1 MRKPLDSTVQMVM
14 DIYKKPVPLQSEIA
28 NPFSANKRQRKK
40 KITVDSNH
48 ELPEDVQDWNTRNF
62 VDFYAEQYFSFF
74 KAIYKK
80 TYASDCTV
88 ISEIFTFFEQNNQD
102 KLQRTKEYIEW
113 AFINNS
119 YVTKTSGVFLL
130 TSLRGF
136 MNYFM
141 QEKILNQRD
150 VNRTI
155 NVYDDVHK
163 LASQGK
169 TKEVFAKF
177 GIPIAATYFTNKKE
191 INDKDM
197 IAGIKLL
204 IETLT
209 QGDSEQKNML
219 IEIVNKSI
227 DRSPYPESFKL
238 INWREKF
245 PVLAEQFNKESWWK
259 DRDYSG
265 KPNFDVERFL

>member
-1 MRKPLDSTVQMVM
+1 MRKQLDSTVQMVM

-40 KITVDSNH
+40 KISVDSNH

-113 AFINNS
+113 AFINNT

-163 LASQGK
+163 LASQGT

-238 INWREKF
+238 TNWREKF

>member
-1 MRKPLDSTVQMVM
+1 MRKQLDSTVQMVM

-40 KITVDSNH
+40 KVLVDSNH
-48 ELPEDVQDWNTRNF
+48 DLPENVQDWNTKHF
-62 VDFYAEQYFSFF
+62 VNFYAEQYFSFF
-74 KAIYKK
+74 KVLYKK

-113 AFINNS
+113 AFINNT

-141 QEKILNQRD
+141 QEKVLNQRD

-155 NVYDDVHK
+155 NIYDDVDK
-163 LASQGK
+163 LAAQGK
-169 TKEVFAKF
+169 TKEVYAKF
-177 GIPIAATYFTNKKE
+177 GIPIASTYFTNKKE
-191 INDKDM
+191 INEKDM
-197 IAGIKLL
+197 LAGVKLL
-204 IETLT
+204 IETLI

-219 IEIVNKSI
+219 VEIVNKSI
-227 DRSPYPESFKL
+227 DRSPYPESFNL
-238 INWREKF
+238 VNWREKF

>member
-1 MRKPLDSTVQMVM
+1 MRKQLDSTVQMVM

-40 KITVDSNH
+40 KISVDSNH

-113 AFINNS
+113 AFINNT

-141 QEKILNQRD
+141 Q
-150 VNRTI
+150 
-155 NVYDDVHK
+155 
-163 LASQGK
+163 
-169 TKEVFAKF
+169 
-177 GIPIAATYFTNKKE
+177 
-191 INDKDM
+191 
-197 IAGIKLL
+197 
-204 IETLT
+204 
-209 QGDSEQKNML
+209 
-219 IEIVNKSI
+219 
-227 DRSPYPESFKL
+227 
-238 INWREKF
+238 
-245 PVLAEQFNKESWWK
+245 
-259 DRDYSG
+259 
-265 KPNFDVERFL
+265 

>member
-1 MRKPLDSTVQMVM
+1 MRKQLDSTVQMVM

-40 KITVDSNH
+40 KISVDSNH

-88 ISEIFTFFEQNNQD
+88 IYEIFTFFEQNNQD

-113 AFINNS
+113 AFINNT

-238 INWREKF
+238 TNWREKF

>member
-1 MRKPLDSTVQMVM
+1 MRKQLDSTVQMVM

-40 KITVDSNH
+40 KISVDSNH

-113 AFINNS
+113 AFINNT

-191 INDKDM
+191 INEKDM
-197 IAGIKLL
+197 IAGVKLL

-238 INWREKF
+238 TNWREKF
-245 PVLAEQFNKESWWK
+245 PVLFEQFNKESWWK

>member
-1 MRKPLDSTVQMVM
+1 MRKQLDSTVQMVM

-40 KITVDSNH
+40 KISVDSNH

-113 AFINNS
+113 AFINNT

-155 NVYDDVHK
+155 NVYEDVHK

-238 INWREKF
+238 TNWREKF